1 MMDIKQVGMIFVAVS
16 VLGTIPDARANSF
29 TFDLLPPS
37 GSVFGEPGST
47 VGWGYSLENASATEW
62 LLLSSVG
69 SDPFLHGVPDGS
81 IFDFPILGPG
91 VILGTPYVPGT
102 SGLFELTW
110 DLTAPIGFA
119 NSGTFL
125 VSAEWW
131 DGDPFA
137 GGAFLRF
144 AIDQSAAYSATVTP
158 NSAAPEPGVLLL
170 VLAGLTGIAWRK
182 RRRHS

>member
-1 MMDIKQVGMIFVAVS
+1 MSLKQVGILCVAVS
-16 VLGTIPDARANSF
+16 VLGTLPDARANSF
-29 TFDLLPPS
+29 TFDLLAPS

-47 VGWGYSLENASATEW
+47 VGWGYSIENPSATEW
-62 LLLSSVG
+62 LVLSSVG

-91 VILGTPYVPGT
+91 VLLSTPYAPGT

-110 DLTAPIGFA
+110 DLSAPVGFT

-131 DGDPFA
+131 DGDPLGGGSFLGFA
-137 GGAFLRF
+137 T
-144 AIDQSAAYSATVTP
+144 DQSAAYSATVTP
-158 NSAAPEPGVLLL
+158 NSTAPEPGVLLL
-170 VLAGLTGIAWRK
+170 VLTGLTGVAWRK